1 MSFNVNP
8 YNLHFIK
15 TRLAALN
22 ILTTCTSTRFCKASR
37 QLSKKDLTMNKKH
50 FSVHSDKDFKNF
62 LEGFNLSVVMLSVLA
77 VHMDETG

>member
-1 MSFNVNP
+1 
-8 YNLHFIK
+8 
-15 TRLAALN
+15 
-22 ILTTCTSTRFCKASR
+22 
-37 QLSKKDLTMNKKH
+37 MNKKH